1 MEDKKIILYVDW
13 GSQPSRAVVGFC
25 KINKIPFEL
34 LEIRVG
40 RAQHLTQEFAQI
52 NPNKQVPA
60 MKEINTK
67 TGEEWNLS
75 ESHAILRYL
84 AQTRNVADHWYP
96 KDIIKRCEVDQYL
109 DWHQN
114 YLR

>member
-1 MEDKKIILYVDW
+1 
-13 GSQPSRAVVGFC
+13 
-25 KINKIPFEL
+25 
-34 LEIRVG
+34 
-40 RAQHLTQEFAQI
+40 
-52 NPNKQVPA
+52 

-84 AQTRNVADHWYP
+84 ALTRNVADHWYP
-96 KDIIKRCEVDQYL
+96 KDIIKRSEVDQYL

-114 YLR
+114 FLRQGSGFLIFKKLFMPMIYNK